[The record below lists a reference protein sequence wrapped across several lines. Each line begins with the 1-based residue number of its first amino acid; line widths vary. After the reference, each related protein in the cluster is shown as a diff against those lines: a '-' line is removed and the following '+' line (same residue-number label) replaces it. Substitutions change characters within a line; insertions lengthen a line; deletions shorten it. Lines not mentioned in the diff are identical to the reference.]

1 MRTFSLFIHN
11 ADSTTPTLMMEVA
24 SDLDRVRTLAQAALA
39 ASTRR
44 LAVEVREDDHL
55 VFSLDRNGVSWGGSH
70 GDLSI
75 GNRAFVPRDL
85 KTLAGASILSP
96 PGRARPRPDFHSS
109 KGDRANTR
117 HGKSTHDRR
126 GI

>member
-39 ASTRR
+39 GSARR
-44 LAVEVREDDHL
+44 LAVREDDHL

-70 GDLSI
+70 GDLS
-75 GNRAFVPRDL
+75 L
-85 KTLAGASILSP
+85 
-96 PGRARPRPDFHSS
+96 
-109 KGDRANTR
+109 
-117 HGKSTHDRR
+117 
-126 GI
+126 